1 MNIFQDH
8 LRMNYVHHQPTVT
21 EKGDIVWLILSKKIL
36 QLSHFEMFHFNACQT
51 PDKMHLKN
59 ILII

>member
-21 EKGDIVWLILSKKIL
+21 EKGDIVWLILSREIL
-36 QLSHFEMFHFNACQT
+36 QLSHFEMFYFNACQT
-51 PDKMHLKN
+51 PDTRC
-59 ILII
+59 I